1 MEKDYPNITVGQLK
15 LHLEGYDDDMELYF
29 GGLDFYRLK
38 QRGTNLV
45 QVEFNQPVYRNE
57 AGHVVVD
64 NLE

>member
-15 LHLEGYDDDMELYF
+15 LHLESYDDDMELYF

-45 QVEFNQPVYRNE
+45 QVEFNQLVYRNE
-57 AGHVVVD
+57 AGRVVVD